1 VKILM
6 MCYIAAMRVHAL
18 TLVLLLGCNQTPTPQ
33 KEVAAPST
41 AAPSAAATVAT
52 QADDVMDDCPGHTAG
67 NSCGDTPAGDAT
79 KSHFGHAFQL
89 DKRETLSAA
98 ASRIGDR
105 EETVQV
111 SGVVEAVCKKKGCW
125 MELKDGD
132 TSAKVFTY
140 AGEFFLPVSIAKGR
154 KAVVEGTLKVK
165 TVTKK
170 FAQHLAEDQGEDPS
184 KVTGDERK
192 LVLEAK
198 SISLL

>member
-1 VKILM
+1 
-6 MCYIAAMRVHAL
+6 MCYIRGMRVHPL
-18 TLVLLLGCNQTPTPQ
+18 TLVLLLACNQTPTPQ

-41 AAPSAAATVAT
+41 ASPSTSAQVAT
-52 QADDVMDDCPGHTAG
+52 RAADVMDDCPGHTAG
-67 NSCGDTPAGDAT
+67 KSCGDTPAGDAT
-79 KSHFGHAFQL
+79 QSQIGAAHFGQAFQL
-89 DKRETLSAA
+89 DKRETLATA
-98 ASRIGDR
+98 ASRIGDV

-111 SGVVEAVCKKKGCW
+111 SGIVEAVCKKKGCW

-140 AGEFFLPVSIAKGR
+140 AGEFYLPVSTAKGR

-165 TVTKK
+165 TMTKK

-192 LVLEAK
+192 LVIEAK